1 VEDQRYLRQSSE
13 GFERRLAPAWY
24 DLVERLLHIPALA
37 KEAWTDTMDPRE
49 MASRLADRMTMLL
62 DEDPA
67 FLDKACQAAGLAI
80 LGDPSPYAM
89 LEYELTPSM
98 GTLDGLPLHTIQVHQ
113 DLALLELVTSWQ
125 TYVTE
130 LPYVTRRVTIE
141 PTPSPGAPSESF
153 VHSHHDAK
161 WAIENKRHEGV
172 VWQGDSL
179 YALEAFWATR
189 TIRLR
194 GGYLAVLGLA
204 LAYNY
209 DQGLLVCL
217 DPGNGTYDIAECY
230 DFGHVVGLALSDDS
244 AQGLLDLVAQ
254 GDVGLTD
261 YDAMVG
267 LLKSEPGWMPADRE
281 HLLGYFCNH
290 ERGLIEESKSYANV
304 WEWESAAAPSERPD
318 LIESISPTR
327 PQL

>member
-1 VEDQRYLRQSSE
+1 MEDQRYLRQSSE
-13 GFERRLAPAWY
+13 GFVYRLAPAWY
-24 DLVERLLHIPALA
+24 DLVERLLRIPALA

-49 MASRLADRMTMLL
+49 TASRLADRMTMLL
-62 DEDPA
+62 DEDPT

-80 LGDPSPYAM
+80 LGDHSPYMM
-89 LEYELTPSM
+89 LEDKLTPSM

-141 PTPSPGAPSESF
+141 PTPSEILA
-153 VHSHHDAK
+153 HSHPDAE
-161 WAIENKRHEGV
+161 WEVEGRWKDV
-172 VWQGDSL
+172 VWKGDSL
-179 YALEAFWATR
+179 SALEDFWATR

-204 LAYNY
+204 LAYNC
-209 DQGLLVCL
+209 DQDLLVCL

-230 DFGHVVGLALSDDS
+230 DFGHVVGLALSDGN

-267 LLKSEPGWMPADRE
+267 RLKGEPGWMPADRE
-281 HLLGYFCNH
+281 HLLGYFCNQ
-290 ERGLIEESKSYANV
+290 ERGLIENSKSYAEV
-304 WEWESAAAPSERPD
+304 WEWESASALSERPD
-318 LIESISPTR
+318 LIESISPAR
-327 PQL
+327 PRQ

>member
-1 VEDQRYLRQSSE
+1 MEDQRYLRQSSE
-13 GFERRLAPAWY
+13 GFERRLLPAWY

-37 KEAWTDTMDPRE
+37 KEVWTDTMDPRE

-62 DEDPA
+62 DEDPTS
-67 FLDKACQAAGLAI
+67 LDKACQAAGLAI

-141 PTPSPGAPSESF
+141 PTPSPGTLSESF
-153 VHSHHDAK
+153 AHSHPDAK
-161 WAIENKRHEGV
+161 WAIENRRHEGV

-179 YALEAFWATR
+179 YALEDFWATR

-209 DQGLLVCL
+209 D
-217 DPGNGTYDIAECY
+217 
-230 DFGHVVGLALSDDS
+230 
-244 AQGLLDLVAQ
+244 
-254 GDVGLTD
+254 
-261 YDAMVG
+261 AMVARLTG
-267 LLKSEPGWMPADRE
+267 EPGWMPADRE

-290 ERGLIEESKSYANV
+290 ESGLIEESKSYANA

>member
-1 VEDQRYLRQSSE
+1 MEDQQNSA
-13 GFERRLAPAWY
+13 GFEHLQTAAWY
-24 DLVERLLHIPALA
+24 DLVERLLRIPALA
-37 KEAWTDTMDPRE
+37 KKAWTDTMDPRE

-62 DEDPA
+62 DEDPT

-80 LGDPSPYAM
+80 LGDPSPYMM

-98 GTLDGLPLHTIQVHQ
+98 CTLDGLPLHTIQVHQ
-113 DLALLELVTSWQ
+113 DLPLLELVTSWQ

-141 PTPSPGAPSESF
+141 PTPSPGTPSESF
-153 VHSHHDAK
+153 VHSHPDAK

-179 YALEAFWATR
+179 YALEAFWDTR

-230 DFGHVVGLALSDDS
+230 DFGHVVGLALSDIS

-261 YDAMVG
+261 YDAMVARLTG
-267 LLKSEPGWMPADRE
+267 EPGWMPADRE

-290 ERGLIEESKSYANV
+290 ESGLIEESKSYADE
-304 WEWESAAAPSERPD
+304 WEWESAEHYYERPHPSEPIPSRRPH
-318 LIESISPTR
+318 L
-327 PQL
+327 

>member
-1 VEDQRYLRQSSE
+1 MKDQRYLRQSSE

-62 DEDPA
+62 DEDPT

-80 LGDPSPYAM
+80 LGDPSPSVM
-89 LEYELTPSM
+89 LECELTPSM
-98 GTLDGLPLHTIQVHQ
+98 ALDDLPLHTIQVHG
-113 DLALLELVTSWQ
+113 DLPQLELMTAWQ

-130 LPYVTRRVTIE
+130 WPYVTRRIAIE
-141 PTPSPGAPSESF
+141 PAPSPGTPSETF
-153 VHSHHDAK
+153 AHSRPDAK
-161 WAIENKRHEGV
+161 WAIENRRHEGV

-179 YALEAFWATR
+179 YALEAFWATH
-189 TIRLR
+189 TIRMR
-194 GGYLAVLGLA
+194 GGYLLVFGLA
-204 LAYNY
+204 LTYNY

-230 DFGHVVGLALSDDS
+230 DFGHVVGLTLSGDS

-290 ERGLIEESKSYANV
+290 ERGLIAESKSYADE
-304 WEWESAAAPSERPD
+304 WEWESTKHYYERPHPSEPIPSRRPH
-318 LIESISPTR
+318 L
-327 PQL
+327 

>member
-1 VEDQRYLRQSSE
+1 MKDQRYLRQSSE

-24 DLVERLLHIPALA
+24 DLVERLLHIPALE
-37 KEAWTDTMDPRE
+37 EAWTDTMDPRE

-62 DEDPA
+62 DEDPT

-80 LGDPSPYAM
+80 LGDPSPYMM
-89 LEYELTPSM
+89 LEDELTPSM
-98 GTLDGLPLHTIQVHQ
+98 GTLDDLPLHTIQVHQ

-141 PTPSPGAPSESF
+141 PTPSGILA
-153 VHSHHDAK
+153 HSHPEAE
-161 WAIENKRHEGV
+161 WEVEGRWKDV
-172 VWQGDSL
+172 VWKGDSHS
-179 YALEAFWATR
+179 ALEDFWATR

-318 LIESISPTR
+318 RIESISPTR